1 MRADRLVA
9 ALLFLQTRRRVTAA
23 QLAAEL
29 DVSERTA
36 RRDLEALASAG
47 VPVFSQAG
55 KGGGWSLVGGARTD
69 LTGLTAPEVHEL
81 FLLAGP
87 DATASPS
94 PRTRTALRKLVR
106 ALPAPLRAGAEAAA
120 RAGTADGTD
129 WAGAP
134 VSVTEEPRLAALQ
147 LAVVEERELRIGYAR
162 PGREPRER
170 TVHPL
175 GIATKTGV
183 RYLVAG
189 TEHGL
194 RTFRVGRVTSVT
206 ETGAPAVRPEGFDL
220 ATAWRAL
227 AARMEDRMVA
237 TTVRGRVAPG
247 TESVLEGLFG
257 GRIRYG
263 ERAPDG
269 WAPVEID
276 GPSPEVVAAQLAGLG
291 ARVELLAPPEAR
303 AALARVGAELT
314 ALYADHAPLSPPPDE
329 PSPTPSEPARGP
341 GPTELSPGPAEPAP
355 DTPEAPPRAPAPAA
369 TRPG

>member
-9 ALLFLQTRRRVTAA
+9 ALLFLQTRQRATAA
-23 QLAAEL
+23 ELAAEL

-47 VPVFSQAG
+47 VPVYSQAG

-69 LTGLTAPEVHEL
+69 LTGLTAPEIHEL
-81 FLLAGP
+81 FLLTGP

-106 ALPAPLRAGAEAAA
+106 ALPPPLREGAEAAA

-129 WAGAP
+129 WTGAD
-134 VSVTEEPRLAALQ
+134 TEEPRLAALQ
-147 LAVVEERELRIGYAR
+147 RAVVDARELRIGYAR

-189 TEHGL
+189 TENGL

-220 ATAWRAL
+220 PTAWRAL

-237 TTVRGRVAPG
+237 TTVRGRAAPG
-247 TESVLEGLFG
+247 TESVLEGLLG
-257 GRIRYG
+257 ARIRYG

-269 WAPVEID
+269 WTHVEID

-291 ARVELLAPPEAR
+291 ARVELLDPPEAR
-303 AALARVGAELT
+303 TALARIGAELT
-314 ALYADHAPLSPPPDE
+314 TLYA
-329 PSPTPSEPARGP
+329 
-341 GPTELSPGPAEPAP
+341 
-355 DTPEAPPRAPAPAA
+355 
-369 TRPG
+369 

>member
-9 ALLFLQTRRRVTAA
+9 ALLFLQTRQRVTAA

-69 LTGLTAPEVHEL
+69 LTGLTAPEIHEL
-81 FLLAGP
+81 FLLTGP

-147 LAVVEERELRIGYAR
+147 RAVVEERELRIGYAR

-220 ATAWRAL
+220 ATAWRTL

-237 TTVRGRVAPG
+237 TTVRGRVTPG

-263 ERAPDG
+263 ERAQDG

-314 ALYADHAPLSPPPDE
+314 ALYADRTPTPSEPPPARPE
-329 PSPTPSEPARGP
+329 LSPTPSEPP
-341 GPTELSPGPAEPAP
+341 PDPAEPAP
-355 DTPEAPPRAPAPAA
+355 DTPEAPPRAPAPAV